1 MMHLIQKHM
10 TGGSVSLWTDILLFK
25 ISWIALVLFQD
36 RGVIPALVL
45 IGMKVLCW
53 PATPRM
59 LAQSMIVLLSG
70 IGMDLVL
77 SSAGVFNFGET
88 LLPIW
93 LAVLWLA
100 FALTMPRGFA
110 FIGRLHPL
118 WQSLCGI
125 FAGLAGYFAGYLVG
139 AVDFDYSLPN
149 TAVTISL
156 CWAVFVPLQFFISR
170 KLPGA

>member
-1 MMHLIQKHM
+1 MMQLIQKHM

-25 ISWIALVLFQD
+25 ITWIALVLFQD

-59 LAQSMIVLLSG
+59 LVQSMIVLLSG

-77 SSAGVFNFGET
+77 SAVGLFNFGET

-110 FIGRLHPL
+110 LIGRWNPL

-125 FAGLAGYFAGYLVG
+125 FAGLAGYFAGYLAG
-139 AVDFDYSLPN
+139 AVVFDYSLPN
-149 TAVTISL
+149 TAVIIAL
-156 CWAVFVPLQFFISR
+156 CWAVFVPLQFYISR
-170 KLPGA
+170 KLPGS